1 MLLGSQVAP
10 TDQQNISQPM
20 VTKGGVGPIDVTAL
34 KASAG
39 STNVYKFN
47 ADFHFVFNRSSCSFR
62 QGGIYALHAEL
73 KAALIAS
80 SAPMTQL

>member
-1 MLLGSQVAP
+1 
-10 TDQQNISQPM
+10 M
-20 VTKGGVGPIDVTAL
+20 VTKGSVGPIDVVAL

-47 ADFHFVFNRSSCSFR
+47 ADFHFVFRGSSTGFR
-62 QGGIYALHAEL
+62 HGGIYALHAEL

-80 SAPMTQL
+80 AAPMTQL